1 MPNINL
7 IADRREEKKKLERL
21 TRQLFFGLAGSVGAL
36 ALLVIFLG
44 TQQYSASAELNELN
58 ARMAELQPQLDR
70 IAQTEKLTSELQPKV
85 ATLEEAR
92 DATMRYRALLQ
103 DISQAV
109 PAGAWVTNVASSGE
123 TQDTSLRLTGTA
135 ASQTIV
141 ALAMTQLQ
149 ARPTFDKVDLVST
162 NLSGGQDGNSPL
174 RYSFELNAHLRPPAT
189 AEEKKK
195 AAEEAAAAAAGA
207 GTPGASPAPAPT
219 TTTTAAA
226 PAAAPAARAAGK
238 VSPNDGKS
246 A

>member
-7 IADRREEKKKLERL
+7 IADRREEKKKLEQL

-36 ALLVIFLG
+36 ALLVIYLG
-44 TQQYSASAELNELN
+44 TQQFSASAELNELN
-58 ARMAELQPQLDR
+58 ARMTALQPTLDR
-70 IAQTEKLTSELQPKV
+70 IAQVEKETGGLAPKV

-109 PAGAWVTNVASSGE
+109 PQGAWITNLASSGE
-123 TQDTSLRLTGTA
+123 IKDTSLRLSGTA
-135 ASQTIV
+135 ASQTTV

-162 NLSGGQDGNSPL
+162 NISGGQDGNGPM
-174 RYSFELNAHLRPPAT
+174 RFTFELNAHLRPPAT

-195 AAEEAAAAAAGA
+195 AAEA
-207 GTPGASPAPAPT
+207 
-219 TTTTAAA
+219 AAA
-226 PAAAPAARAAGK
+226 PAGDAPAPGATAAVSSVPSAAAAPAAGK